1 MATRREVLNMLCR
14 AAMECYDEVEARQ
27 IAEMVLMAKANLSRN
42 DIIVEPNKDVTV
54 EDIDTILE
62 QLKSWRPVQY
72 IIGKA
77 DFMDMEL
84 EVTADVLIPRPET
97 EELVMWVAEEAQAK
111 CRVLDIGT
119 GSGSI
124 AIGVARSV
132 KDAKVSAI
140 DISDAALSVA
150 RRNGAIY
157 AANVE
162 FIKGDALADFDAL
175 FDDKFDVIVSNPPY
189 VPSKDVVMMR
199 PNVVYYEPHM
209 ALFVPDDDPLLFYRA
224 IAHTSL
230 KILNEGGKLYFE
242 IYETLVQEMCDML
255 RSEGYVD
262 IVVKED
268 FRGKPRMIC
277 AKVG

>member
-42 DIIVEPNKDVTV
+42 DIIVEPNKDVKV

-132 KDAKVSAI
+132 NDAKVSAI

-189 VPSKDVVMMR
+189 IPSKDVVMMR
-199 PNVVYYEPHM
+199 PNVVDYEPHM